1 MTNPLNIKY
10 ITKYI
15 PSHWKLYKTLQLES
29 VKLEPNAFERQY
41 QNEIKLDDV
50 EWQNRYQ
57 KKFSRGNISVFA
69 FYNNKYIGK
78 VSAVRTKQDVSN
90 NTITLY
96 GVYVNAKFHRQG
108 IATSML
114 NILQDKIKS
123 KYKYKVTTIH
133 LFVTDTQ
140 TNAINFYQKEEFKI
154 LYKDKLIITEN
165 NIHPGIAMEKQLQN
179 SKTRPQILDLGC
191 GRGAKISNLEK
202 RGNVIGID
210 ISADFIK
217 YCQQLFPKYVF
228 KVMDGLNLEFS
239 KDTFDEVYCQDVIEH
254 VDNPDLLLKN
264 ISKVLKSN
272 GTLYLDIPY
281 FQSEKLL
288 TTFNPTYPNQVHHQT
303 IFPFSKIINILN
315 DNNFKIIN
323 CQYHKFF
330 DNIYLMSY
338 FLRNKHIQNQQG
350 DFVQESDG
358 ENLLSYV
365 VQHIY
370 DDDILINIVSDK
382 NYQFYNNICQNIL
395 KISLVD
401 LLKSVKIFNEIS
413 SPFFPKTISLKCKK
427 SKKPDNKI
435 SSVKPKRVDINLSK
449 FANEN
454 NVDMYQQQLNK
465 AIKINKEL
473 INQVD
478 SISHELKVIKDSQFY
493 KLWPIYTK
501 FKSILK

>member
-1 MTNPLNIKY
+1 
-10 ITKYI
+10 
-15 PSHWKLYKTLQLES
+15 
-29 VKLEPNAFERQY
+29 
-41 QNEIKLDDV
+41 
-50 EWQNRYQ
+50 
-57 KKFSRGNISVFA
+57 
-69 FYNNKYIGK
+69 
-78 VSAVRTKQDVSN
+78 
-90 NTITLY
+90 
-96 GVYVNAKFHRQG
+96 
-108 IATSML
+108 
-114 NILQDKIKS
+114 
-123 KYKYKVTTIH
+123 
-133 LFVTDTQ
+133 
-140 TNAINFYQKEEFKI
+140 
-154 LYKDKLIITEN
+154 
-165 NIHPGIAMEKQLQN
+165 
-179 SKTRPQILDLGC
+179 
-191 GRGAKISNLEK
+191 
-202 RGNVIGID
+202 
-210 ISADFIK
+210 
-217 YCQQLFPKYVF
+217 
-228 KVMDGLNLEFS
+228 
-239 KDTFDEVYCQDVIEH
+239 
-254 VDNPDLLLKN
+254 
-264 ISKVLKSN
+264 
-272 GTLYLDIPY
+272 
-281 FQSEKLL
+281 
-288 TTFNPTYPNQVHHQT
+288 
-303 IFPFSKIINILN
+303 
-315 DNNFKIIN
+315 
-323 CQYHKFF
+323 
-330 DNIYLMSY
+330 MSY

-493 KLWPIYTK
+493 KLWPIY
-501 FKSILK
+501 